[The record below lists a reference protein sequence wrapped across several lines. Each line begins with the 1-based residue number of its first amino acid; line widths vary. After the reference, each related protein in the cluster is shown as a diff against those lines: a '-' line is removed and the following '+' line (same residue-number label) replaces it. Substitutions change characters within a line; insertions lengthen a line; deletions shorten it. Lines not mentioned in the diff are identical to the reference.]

1 MRCGVA
7 FASLLLMRHS
17 CLICVKEEL
26 ADLRDE
32 VLNLRGAVAT
42 MEKMLFNLVAKSD
55 ALEAKEQ
62 LLTGV
67 AKYFEALRDCIDQ
80 ETKRHSDA
88 LAMITYLQKGVG
100 ASFHNAVNETMEAAA
115 ENLTDSGEEQ
125 APEPGAAVAGAGSSK
140 ASNAVNDFGPQVGG
154 VPQQQA
160 EATGSTSTADLD
172 NWLKRLATDVL
183 APG

>member
-42 MEKMLFNLVAKSD
+42 METMLFNLVAKFD

-88 LAMITYLQKGVG
+88 LAMITYKGVG

-125 APEPGAAVAGAGSSK
+125 APEPGAAVAGAGSSTDMACPK
-140 ASNAVNDFGPQVGG
+140 CSKICKGDKG
-154 VPQQQA
+154 VR
-160 EATGSTSTADLD
+160 S
-172 NWLKRLATDVL
+172 RLADRCG
-183 APG
+183 AGARRRGSSG

>member
-88 LAMITYLQKGVG
+88 LAMITYKGVG

-172 NWLKRLATDVL
+172 TRLKRLATDVL

>member
-67 AKYFEALRDCIDQ
+67 AKYFEALRDCIDP

-100 ASFHNAVNETMEAAA
+100 ASFHNAVNETKLQRRILPIAARSRHQSQGPQ
-115 ENLTDSGEEQ
+115 LQ
-125 APEPGAAVAGAGSSK
+125 VPGARRR
-140 ASNAVNDFGPQVGG
+140 QT
-154 VPQQQA
+154 Q
-160 EATGSTSTADLD
+160 
-172 NWLKRLATDVL
+172 
-183 APG
+183 